1 MPDEKLF
8 SNFGLLHS
16 LNFMY
21 LTMAHQGDGQIEPE
35 EMEKSAEFVFK
46 YAIESES
53 LRVQGF
59 QAVDD
64 YARGA
69 LTKSLEVYQEFLNM
83 GRDKVFEVYSFLVGN
98 TMEKFPPEYLGRI
111 YNELK
116 EIAEVDGEISTGEKV
131 ILEKTA
137 MAWNL
142 DR

>member
-1 MPDEKLF
+1 
-8 SNFGLLHS
+8 
-16 LNFMY
+16 
-21 LTMAHQGDGQIEPE
+21 
-35 EMEKSAEFVFK
+35 
-46 YAIESES
+46 
-53 LRVQGF
+53 
-59 QAVDD
+59 
-64 YARGA
+64 
-69 LTKSLEVYQEFLNM
+69 M